1 MRRQTQEK
9 IVAISHRLY
18 LLLLVTCQPEFR
30 RRYGRDMGQ
39 VFRDRCREARRQ
51 GGFVGLAFWWVRALL
66 DLAGTA
72 VATHVNAFEQGEV
85 EMKRILR
92 LTAQGVFGC
101 GGILLLFYTMFKR
114 PMPHWNAGVLLCGVI
129 ACLSVAL
136 GLTWATAYRENGR
149 TSKARSERGSTN

>member
-1 MRRQTQEK
+1 MRRQTPEK
-9 IVAISHRLY
+9 IVAISHHLY
-18 LLLLVTCQPEFR
+18 LLLLVMCQSEFR
-30 RRYGRDMGQ
+30 RRYGREMGQ
-39 VFRDRCREARRQ
+39 VFRDHCREARRQ
-51 GGFVGLAFWWVRALL
+51 GGLVGLAFWWVRALS

-72 VATHVNAFEQGEV
+72 VATHVYAFVQGEV

-101 GGILLLFYTMFKR
+101 AGILLFFYTMIKR
-114 PMPHWNAGVLLCGVI
+114 PMPHWNAGVLLCVAI

-149 TSKARSERGSTN
+149 ARK